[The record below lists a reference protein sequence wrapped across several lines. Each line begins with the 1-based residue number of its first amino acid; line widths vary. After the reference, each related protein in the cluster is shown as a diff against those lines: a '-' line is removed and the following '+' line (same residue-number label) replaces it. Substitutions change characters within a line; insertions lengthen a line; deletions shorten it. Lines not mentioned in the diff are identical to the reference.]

1 MFTRPFS
8 NKPPIVE
15 AFTNLS
21 NDTFLRLIDGKLVDP
36 RVEINIPFDSTLN
49 ILPYKN
55 GCVTFARDFFL
66 TFLFLFSVRVH
77 ATLIGF
83 SFEAGAAAELWLYNV
98 IYVCTVSMFHFWRLL
113 WSFALRLLYKKNLTH
128 SLPPHDNQHTK
139 TLTHL
144 GLCLEQI
151 LLAPPLCCCSGA
163 CMVTKLKVSDQKWRS
178 AKSYIFILIVISLNA
193 WAKLKGKLLA
203 IWIVS
208 QNFWNAFQFQ
218 SVLFQIFLSTKKLLL
233 LWVCELFLDI
243 LLSAIRKLYLMYMC
257 VIWDLDPISWKK
269 FLACI
274 CFYHWLYF
282 LLLFGNVV
290 VVWQVSFSIFFLWV
304 KKLWLVVFTKSL
316 GTKWTKLLH
325 LYA

>member
-1 MFTRPFS
+1 M
-8 NKPPIVE
+8 
-15 AFTNLS
+15 
-21 NDTFLRLIDGKLVDP
+21 DP
-36 RVEINIPFDSTLN
+36 RVEINIHFDTTLN

-55 GCVTFARDFFL
+55 GCVTFERDFFL
-66 TFLFLFSVRVH
+66 TFLFFVFCQNTCNTNWVFLWGWCCCWAMALQCYLCLYSVDVPF
-77 ATLIGF
+77 L
-83 SFEAGAAAELWLYNV
+83 
-98 IYVCTVSMFHFWRLL
+98 RLL

-178 AKSYIFILIVISLNA
+178 AKSYIFILIAISLNA
-193 WAKLKGKLLA
+193 WAKLKGKLLT

-218 SVLFQIFLSTKKLLL
+218 SVLFQIFLGTKQLLC
-233 LWVCELFLDI
+233 VCGLFFDI

-290 VVWQVSFSIFFLWV
+290 WQPASKFFDIF
-304 KKLWLVVFTKSL
+304 SL
-316 GTKWTKLLH
+316 GEKTLISGI
-325 LYA
+325 Y

>member
-1 MFTRPFS
+1 MANLWILGLKLTYLLILLWIFFLTRMVVSPLHV
-8 NKPPIVE
+8 I
-15 AFTNLS
+15 
-21 NDTFLRLIDGKLVDP
+21 
-36 RVEINIPFDSTLN
+36 
-49 ILPYKN
+49 
-55 GCVTFARDFFL
+55 FFL

-151 LLAPPLCCCSGA
+151 LLVPPLCCCSGA

-178 AKSYIFILIVISLNA
+178 AKSYIFILIAISLNA

-269 FLACI
+269 ISCL
-274 CFYHWLYF
+274 H
-282 LLLFGNVV
+282 LLLPLTLFPS
-290 VVWQVSFSIFFLWV
+290 SFWERCCCVASKFFDIF
-304 KKLWLVVFTKSL
+304 SL
-316 GTKWTKLLH
+316 GEKTLISGI
-325 LYA
+325 Y

>member
-1 MFTRPFS
+1 MYPLCKIQTDTLLLLHWLTSKKQRPTQIACSHAPFS

-15 AFTNLS
+15 AFTSLS

-36 RVEINIPFDSTLN
+36 RVEINIHFDTTLN

-66 TFLFLFSVRVH
+66 TFLFFVFCQNTCNTNWVFLWGWCCCWAMALQCYLCLYSVDVPF
-77 ATLIGF
+77 L
-83 SFEAGAAAELWLYNV
+83 
-98 IYVCTVSMFHFWRLL
+98 RLL

-178 AKSYIFILIVISLNA
+178 AKSYIFILIAISLNA
-193 WAKLKGKLLA
+193 WAKLKRKA
-203 IWIVS
+203 ID
-208 QNFWNAFQFQ
+208 NLN
-218 SVLFQIFLSTKKLLL
+218 
-233 LWVCELFLDI
+233 
-243 LLSAIRKLYLMYMC
+243 C
-257 VIWDLDPISWKK
+257 V
-269 FLACI
+269 
-274 CFYHWLYF
+274 
-282 LLLFGNVV
+282 
-290 VVWQVSFSIFFLWV
+290 
-304 KKLWLVVFTKSL
+304 
-316 GTKWTKLLH
+316 TKLLKCVSISKRTFSNISEH
-325 LYA
+325 